1 MSLSSIWQI
10 FYYGW
15 FASEVYIAI
24 ATRTRRSTGKVRDRG
39 TLLLLWVVIF
49 SSLTCGIWIGEA
61 QGANLPPGPIVFGVS
76 WIGFASLVVLVFGLV
91 LRWVAVVSLGKSF
104 SSNVAIHS
112 TQTVLKTGLYRWMRH
127 PSYSGLLL
135 CIGAVGLH
143 QRNWISLLVIFVPP
157 AAALLY
163 RIHVEEIALREHF
176 GQEYIDYCRQ
186 TARLV
191 PGIY

>member
-1 MSLSSIWQI
+1 MPLSTLWKV
-10 FYYGW
+10 FFYGW

-24 ATRTRRSTGKVRDRG
+24 VTRTRRGAGKIRDRG

-49 SSLTCGIWIGEA
+49 SAFTCGIWISET
-61 QGANLPPGPIVFGVS
+61 QGPNLPSGPIIFGAS
-76 WIGFASLVVLVFGLV
+76 WLGFASLLVLVIGLV

-112 TQTVLKTGLYRWMRH
+112 TQKVLKTGLYYWMRH
-127 PSYSGLLL
+127 PSYTGLLL
-135 CIGAVGLH
+135 CIVAVGLH

-163 RIHVEEIALREHF
+163 RIHVEELALREHF
-176 GQEYIDYCRQ
+176 GQEYVDY
-186 TARLV
+186 
-191 PGIY
+191 